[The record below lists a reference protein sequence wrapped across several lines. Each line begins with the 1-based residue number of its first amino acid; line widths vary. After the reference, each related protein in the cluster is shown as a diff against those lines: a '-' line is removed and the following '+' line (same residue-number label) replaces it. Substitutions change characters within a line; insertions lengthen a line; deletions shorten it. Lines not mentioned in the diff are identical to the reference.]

1 MKKKALI
8 IVSSINIRNFEIK
21 RYEFKYLK
29 KKIYVEFHHFH
40 NFLHKGLKNAF
51 SNQTTKKNIFMVLIQ
66 FINGKNAF
74 YF

>member
-8 IVSSINIRNFEIK
+8 IVSSINIRNYEIK

-40 NFLHKGLKNAF
+40 NFLNKGLKNSF
-51 SNQTTKKNIFMVLIQ
+51 SNQITKKKYSL
-66 FINGKNAF
+66 
-74 YF
+74 